1 MSAVA
6 DRCRRVRVLLPP
18 VWRALPWRVLGAAAG
33 AALAAAAVARLVPG
47 GPDPAF
53 ALVLLRCAAVAFA
66 LGLAFLLDDP
76 ARHITAAVP
85 TRRVVRTGL
94 RMALAVPLAAVC
106 WTVALLLIPGRIR
119 PPAGDVTLEAA
130 VLAALALTGAA
141 AAVRCTD
148 EPQPG
153 AAVAVTSAA
162 GTALALLLPERWAL
176 FVAAGSPDWAVAHQ
190 RWAALLALT
199 VAAGTAL
206 LPEPLRRGRSL
217 ALRPPH

>member
-1 MSAVA
+1 MSGLA

-18 VWRALPWRVLGAAAG
+18 VWRALPWRVLGVAAG
-33 AALAAAAVARLVPG
+33 AGLAPAAVARLVPG
-47 GPDPAF
+47 GHDSAF

-76 ARHITAAVP
+76 ARHVTAAVP
-85 TRRVVRTGL
+85 TRRTVRTGL
-94 RMALAVPLAAVC
+94 RMALVVPLAAVC

-130 VLAALALTGAA
+130 LLAALALAGAA
-141 AAVRCTD
+141 AAVRYTD

-153 AAVAVTSAA
+153 AAVAVTPLA
-162 GTALALLLPERWAL
+162 GAALAFLLPERWAL
-176 FVAAGSPDWAVAHQ
+176 FVAAASPDWAVAHQ

-206 LPEPLRRGRSL
+206 LPEPLRRGRRP
-217 ALRPPH
+217 ALRPRH